1 MLSFFAPCLSV
12 ASPAQNRLQFELT
25 QVHFHTRL
33 PWFQHTP
40 LLSSGGDVILFPHL
54 GLFSDF
60 CLFSTICGGILKG
73 IGFLL
78 GKGKLYIGPIIG
90 HLGTL
95 VVDIETAVLG

>member
-40 LLSSGGDVILFPHL
+40 LLSSDGEVILFPHL

-60 CLFSTICGGILKG
+60 CLFSAICGEILKRDW
-73 IGFLL
+73 
-78 GKGKLYIGPIIG
+78 KRKLYIGPIIG